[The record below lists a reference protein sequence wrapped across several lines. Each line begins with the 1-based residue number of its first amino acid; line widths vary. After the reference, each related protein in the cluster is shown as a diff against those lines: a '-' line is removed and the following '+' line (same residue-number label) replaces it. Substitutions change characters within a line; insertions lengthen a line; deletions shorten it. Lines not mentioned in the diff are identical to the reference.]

1 MEGGAGP
8 VEYTLNGTSRLM
20 PYLLVDGIYPSWQVF
35 VKGFTAP
42 ITEKQKLFAA
52 MVARVRKD
60 IERAYGLI
68 KKRFPILKSGFNM
81 RNIQDIAMFVK
92 CLICLHNMIIDDE
105 REIVNFEDRLYW
117 LNDEERVAFAAEQ
130 EVFIVEDQ
138 NAQAQF
144 ANYLNNL
151 AVAMNNEEHV
161 SLRNDFMEHIWEMR
175 HTVCY

>member
-1 MEGGAGP
+1 
-8 VEYTLNGTSRLM
+8 M
-20 PYLLVDGIYPSWQVF
+20 P
-35 VKGFTAP
+35 
-42 ITEKQKLFAA
+42 
-52 MVARVRKD
+52 
-60 IERAYGLI
+60 
-68 KKRFPILKSGFNM
+68 
-81 RNIQDIAMFVK
+81 NIHGIAMFVK

-105 REIVNFEDRLYW
+105 REIVNFEEGLYW

-161 SLRNDFMEHIWEMR
+161 SLRNDLMEHIWEMR

>member
-1 MEGGAGP
+1 
-8 VEYTLNGTSRLM
+8 M
-20 PYLLVDGIYPSWQVF
+20 P
-35 VKGFTAP
+35 
-42 ITEKQKLFAA
+42 
-52 MVARVRKD
+52 
-60 IERAYGLI
+60 
-68 KKRFPILKSGFNM
+68 
-81 RNIQDIAMFVK
+81 NIHGIAMFVK

-105 REIVNFEDRLYW
+105 REIVNFEEGLYW

>member
-1 MEGGAGP
+1 MEFIPDGSN
-8 VEYTLNGTSRLM
+8 LNET
-20 PYLLVDGIYPSWQVF
+20 I
-35 VKGFTAP
+35 
-42 ITEKQKLFAA
+42 FAA
-52 MVARVRKD
+52 MVARVRKY

-68 KKRFPILKSGFNM
+68 KKIFPILKSGFNM
-81 RNIQDIAMFVK
+81 RKIYDIALFVK

-105 REIVNFEDRLYW
+105 REIVNFEDRLSW

-161 SLRNDFMEHIWEMR
+161 RLRNDLMEHIWETR
-175 HTVCY
+175 HTEFY